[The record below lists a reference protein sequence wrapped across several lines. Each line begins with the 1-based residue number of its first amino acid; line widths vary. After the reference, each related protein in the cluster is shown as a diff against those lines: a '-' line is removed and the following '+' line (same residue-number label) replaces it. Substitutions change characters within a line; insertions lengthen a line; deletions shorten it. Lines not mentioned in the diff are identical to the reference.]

1 MARIEEEQ
9 LLRDYLKEKKG
20 FTDANVEYFIKEFNT
35 LTEAEKSE
43 VIYEAV
49 GKEIYKTNPV
59 DILTFIEDP
68 YFLGSVYDNIFKIW
82 KDLAKEIYP
91 APFCK
96 KYDEVILSCATR
108 SGKSYVSSL
117 ILMYEVYL
125 ITCMISPLKTYSVSN
140 IVFAIL
146 SKDNA
151 TAVSQVGGEVYKC
164 LSQSP
169 YFKDS
174 TREKLSFSK
183 LDKDGVR
190 ITDDILLKA
199 GSSISTIIGTDL
211 YASCLDEANAKPA
224 NVAAENLVDNRMK
237 LYKEMRDRRESSF
250 SKAPKRT
257 GMLLFTS
264 SPTDEGDVLSEIIQ
278 DTEINQ
284 IQGVLIRDNIARWEA
299 REEDMDETF
308 DFFLGSD
315 TKDPCIVDETIE
327 LKPEEFDRVIKVPA
341 KADYYSLFNTNPY
354 LAIQNIAGRRTMPEM
369 ALFNTVASF
378 EKVFYK
384 EQNIFTTDTPKISV
398 ESFRDLEDFMFEENK
413 NYFSHPDRPD
423 CFRYIHLDMAY
434 RCDRFGLASVYSD
447 RVKYTSDDG
456 HEIYRRKYFVD
467 FCLGIESKNH
477 ESVDILKILEFVYSL
492 KSKGYPLKMVSTD
505 NHQGEIARQI
515 VAKKGGV
522 KTEYLSMEKSKEPY
536 LNLKNIIITESLEGF
551 KNPTLMR
558 ELRGL
563 RESQKKI
570 EKGKGYTDDMSDA
583 LAGALW
589 SCSQDRFYKKNN
601 EAISEII
608 SQTGNLMVGGNKGMS
623 IRDMRGL
630 ANQIN
635 KGGNRLFKRTDL
647 GFRYG
652 R

>member
-1 MARIEEEQ
+1 
-9 LLRDYLKEKKG
+9 
-20 FTDANVEYFIKEFNT
+20 
-35 LTEAEKSE
+35 
-43 VIYEAV
+43 
-49 GKEIYKTNPV
+49 
-59 DILTFIEDP
+59 
-68 YFLGSVYDNIFKIW
+68 
-82 KDLAKEIYP
+82 
-91 APFCK
+91 
-96 KYDEVILSCATR
+96 
-108 SGKSYVSSL
+108 
-117 ILMYEVYL
+117 
-125 ITCMISPLKTYSVSN
+125 
-140 IVFAIL
+140 
-146 SKDNA
+146 
-151 TAVSQVGGEVYKC
+151 
-164 LSQSP
+164 
-169 YFKDS
+169 
-174 TREKLSFSK
+174 
-183 LDKDGVR
+183 
-190 ITDDILLKA
+190 
-199 GSSISTIIGTDL
+199 
-211 YASCLDEANAKPA
+211 
-224 NVAAENLVDNRMK
+224 
-237 LYKEMRDRRESSF
+237 
-250 SKAPKRT
+250 
-257 GMLLFTS
+257 
-264 SPTDEGDVLSEIIQ
+264 
-278 DTEINQ
+278 
-284 IQGVLIRDNIARWEA
+284 
-299 REEDMDETF
+299 
-308 DFFLGSD
+308 
-315 TKDPCIVDETIE
+315 
-327 LKPEEFDRVIKVPA
+327 
-341 KADYYSLFNTNPY
+341 
-354 LAIQNIAGRRTMPEM
+354 
-369 ALFNTVASF
+369 
-378 EKVFYK
+378 
-384 EQNIFTTDTPKISV
+384 
-398 ESFRDLEDFMFEENK
+398 
-413 NYFSHPDRPD
+413 
-423 CFRYIHLDMAY
+423 MAY